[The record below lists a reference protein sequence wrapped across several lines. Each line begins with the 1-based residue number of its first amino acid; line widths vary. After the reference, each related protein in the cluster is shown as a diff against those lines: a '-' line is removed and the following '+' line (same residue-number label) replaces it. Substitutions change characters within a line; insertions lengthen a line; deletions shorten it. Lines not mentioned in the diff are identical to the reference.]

1 MFGGRQTQHHPREIP
16 LRQTFPD
23 LTDDAF
29 ELARFWVN
37 GQRSFVAVG
46 RPQQWQPELLGNLLV
61 ESLHTAA
68 VAYAS
73 QTGMS
78 EEEALTR
85 IWRGVDEERERL
97 NNGD

>member
-1 MFGGRQTQHHPREIP
+1 MFGSRRDESHPGEIP
-16 LRQTFPD
+16 LRPTFPN
-23 LTDDAF
+23 LSDDAF

-37 GQRSFVAVG
+37 TERSFVAVG
-46 RPQQWQPELLGNLLV
+46 RPDRWEPELLGHLLV

-73 QTGMS
+73 RTGMS
-78 EEEALTR
+78 EEEALSR

-97 NNGD
+97 KNGD

>member
-1 MFGGRQTQHHPREIP
+1 MFRAKRVEAHPGEIP
-16 LRQTFPD
+16 LQPTFPD
-23 LTDDAF
+23 LSDDAF

-37 GQRSFVAVG
+37 TRKSFVAVG
-46 RPQQWQPELLGNLLV
+46 RPQKWQPELLGHLLV

-68 VAYAS
+68 AAYAQ

-78 EEEALTR
+78 EDEALSR

-97 NNGD
+97 KDDN